1 MQTVVLERLDDSNTL
16 VGRVYVDGRKT
27 SAYIVP
33 SPDNEYV
40 FSPEQLKQLR
50 HAERTDMF

>member
-1 MQTVVLERLDDSNTL
+1 MQTIVLEVNSDANAL

-33 SPDNEYV
+33 SPDNRYL
-40 FSPEQLKQLR
+40 FTDKQLS
-50 HAERTDMF
+50 EIDNELF

>member
-1 MQTVVLERLDDSNTL
+1 MQTIVIERLDDSNTL

-33 SPDNEYV
+33 SPENEYV
-40 FSPEQLKQLR
+40 FSAEQLRQIKSDL
-50 HAERTDMF
+50 F

>member
-1 MQTVVLERLDDSNTL
+1 MQTVILERLDDSNTL

-40 FSPEQLKQLR
+40 FSPEQLKQLK